1 MNQNNS
7 IIKQYTKQIENNVK
21 SAIEMQRLA
30 AQSAM
35 VDDKGNWSFTI
46 YQENDIVAEK
56 IGLEIS
62 KDNVSII
69 APPEMVKAMIE
80 EMSREAVL
88 EKDEAFKS
96 SQQNKIE
103 YFKSLSEEKRRVLD
117 NNVRQYIKQNPQIHF
132 DATKN
137 ILISNGVMPK
147 IVNRAL
153 QESANRALK
162 QEELKEAKIINEND
176 NGYCTKSLF
185 IPLYEFKNRYG
196 GFEWLPESA
205 EIASH
210 PTTMINH
217 LKAHKENAVS
227 DMVNLNSEIVKYQP
241 GTIIMVDQ
249 GHGHM
254 HAMMYNGL
262 NKNTNKPQY
271 IGFNSNDLNRSIS
284 DRRVGIIINL
294 PQMIQDD
301 IDAGKIKEK
310 EQAEEISR
318 EFKDT
323 AINIEGQP
331 IPLYKDSL
339 SRGEV
344 AETVSMK
351 IERLKKRVKGNSEDE
366 YKEKNNQYNHNI
378 TENDIYMKKI
388 ENLQKKSL

>member
-1 MNQNNS
+1 MTNNNS
-7 IIKQYTKQIENNVK
+7 IITQYCEQIENNVK
-21 SAIEMQRLA
+21 KTIEMQKLA
-30 AQSAM
+30 SQSAE
-35 VDDKGNWSFTI
+35 VDKNGNWSFTI
-46 YQENDIVAEK
+46 YQENDIVTEK

-62 KDNVSII
+62 KDNVFII
-69 APPEMVKAMIE
+69 APSDIVNAMIR
-80 EMSREAVL
+80 EMAREAVL
-88 EKDEAFKS
+88 DKDEAFKS
-96 SQQNKIE
+96 SQKNKIE
-103 YFKSLSEEKRRVLD
+103 YFKSLSDEERKVFD
-117 NNVRQYIKQNPQIHF
+117 NNVEQYIKQNPQIHF
-132 DATKN
+132 EATKK
-137 ILISNGVMPK
+137 ILISNGIMPK

-153 QESANRALK
+153 QQSANTALK
-162 QEELKEAKIINEND
+162 QEELKDAKISKESD

-217 LKAHKENAVS
+217 LKANKENAVS
-227 DMVNLNSEIVKYQP
+227 NKVNLNSEIIKYQP

-262 NKNTNKPQY
+262 NQDTNKPQY

-284 DRRVGIIINL
+284 DIRVGIIINL

-301 IDAGKIKEK
+301 IDAGKIKNK
-310 EQAEEISR
+310 EQAEEKSR
-318 EFKDT
+318 EFNDA
-323 AINIEGQP
+323 AINIDGQQASQQ
-331 IPLYKDSL
+331 KDFL

-351 IERLKKRVKGNSEDE
+351 IERLRGINDVNNIKQ
-366 YKEKNNQYNHNI
+366 EKNNNYKATQNGI
-378 TENDIYMKKI
+378 
-388 ENLQKKSL
+388 LQKHTNNLERNSNTNTL